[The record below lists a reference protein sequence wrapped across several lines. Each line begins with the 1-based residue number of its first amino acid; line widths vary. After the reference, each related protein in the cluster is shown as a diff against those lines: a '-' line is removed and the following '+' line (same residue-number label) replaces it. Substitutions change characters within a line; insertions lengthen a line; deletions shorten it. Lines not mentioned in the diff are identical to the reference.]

1 MDNVMCTGDVHDS
14 GVLCTEIVCDV
25 CCVVDLENVLCTGSV
40 CEGDVV

>member
-1 MDNVMCTGDVHDS
+1 MILGC
-14 GVLCTEIVCDV
+14 CAQIVCDV